1 MNEEKN
7 NNQESCCSFCKG
19 GKMMCGNQ
27 GMHMHKGCHIVRW
40 VLAIL
45 ILWAVFMGGVKIGE
59 LKGMID
65 GDGFRGSRHMY
76 GSQMMRSGY
85 GLRNQQDSGCI
96 YMNKTP
102 TASGIEET
110 TIPGR
115 GKNAPDGQFLQ

>member
-27 GMHMHKGCHIVRW
+27 GIHKGCHIVRW

-45 ILWAVFMGGVKIGE
+45 ILWVVFMGGVKIGE

-76 GSQMMRSGY
+76 GSQMMLSGY
-85 GLRNQQDSGCI
+85 GLRNHQDGGCMYGKVKANPDI
-96 YMNKTP
+96 QVEVTP
-102 TASGIEET
+102 DPRIT
-110 TIPGR
+110 P
-115 GKNAPDGQFLQ
+115 PDGKFLQ